1 MVFIMVGKLVGRN
14 ISDKDEGGS
23 KDEDDDEN

>member
-1 MVFIMVGKLVGRN
+1 MPITAGKSVGRN

-23 KDEDDDEN
+23 EDEDDDEN